1 MQKNQ
6 DKDKYL
12 VNPNKKEYENLSLN
26 YKNIFISL
34 EIQNLQI
41 DPLIIYKLLRSEN
54 CFYMQKTLPGHS
66 APFETI
72 MGLKSTKIE
81 KINGDPVYIMGT
93 RKPGIVISADGNIKR
108 GVHLVNE
115 GNNNNLPNVFYVKF
129 YSGKSL

>member
-1 MQKNQ
+1 MSDKQ
-6 DKDKYL
+6 D
-12 VNPNKKEYENLSLN
+12 PSINKILN

-81 KINGDPVYIMGT
+81 KINGTDPIKKLRRIIEENKSTTYCN
-93 RKPGIVISADGNIKR
+93 NIYA
-108 GVHLVNE
+108 VSYTHLT
-115 GNNNNLPNVFYVKF
+115 LPTKA
-129 YSGKSL
+129 

>member
-6 DKDKYL
+6 YKDKYL
-12 VNPNKKEYENLSLN
+12 VSPDKKEYEGLSLN

-72 MGLKSTKIE
+72 MDNAGMKLNKSMKEGYGCNVI
-81 KINGDPVYIMGT
+81 DPVDCFLFL
-93 RKPGIVISADGNIKR
+93 A
-108 GVHLVNE
+108 GVREL
-115 GNNNNLPNVFYVKF
+115 FF
-129 YSGKSL
+129 YSQVTFTGLR